1 MSLTINQMRES
12 GRQARRDIDD
22 GDRATFSSRICQR
35 FLHTALFFRSKSIA
49 CYLATPDEVDT
60 STIIERAWNAKKRV
74 FVPLI
79 ENRIHMR
86 FVEITRNTRLERNQF
101 GILEPSS
108 GPVISPEKLDVVV
121 TPLVVFDQSRNR
133 IGSGG
138 GYYDRC
144 FSFQKQNRKWQHP
157 KLVGVAFDCQEVE
170 KISPNPWDIRLYRV
184 FTETSQR
191 L

>member
-1 MSLTINQMRES
+1 MRET

-22 GDRATFSSRICQR
+22 SDRAKFSSHICRR
-35 FLHTALFFRSKSIA
+35 FLRTALFLRSKSIA
-49 CYLATPDEVDT
+49 CYLATSDEVDT
-60 STIIERAWNAKKRV
+60 SMIIERAWKANKRV

-79 ENRIHMR
+79 ENHTHMR

-101 GILEPSS
+101 GIWEPNS
-108 GPVISPEKLDVVV
+108 GPDISPEKLDVVV

-144 FSFQKQNRKWQHP
+144 FSFLKQNRKWQRP
-157 KLVGVAFDCQEVE
+157 KLTGVAFDCQEIE

-184 FTETSQR
+184 FTETS
-191 L
+191 